1 MSVVPGQE
9 ALSGKARRLQ
19 MAPNRN
25 NIEFDTDA
33 TSPTH
38 RNVPILPM
46 SKIVF
51 ACMAVLFVLATLA
64 RISPLPAGRAAGGA
78 SGKGDFDRTIAPLLA
93 QHCLDCHAGAKPK
106 GGLDL
111 SQQRT
116 LLKGGKSGPAVVPGK
131 LDDSVLW
138 ERVSADEMPP
148 KHPLAAAD
156 KKKLRE
162 WIVAGAAWGDGP
174 IDPLRYTTGKRAGY
188 AWWALRA
195 LQRPERATVKIVD
208 WPRNAID
215 FFVLARLDEPG
226 AGASS

>member
-93 QHCLDCHAGAKPK
+93 QHCLDCHSGAKPK
-106 GGLDL
+106 GKLDL
-111 SQQRT
+111 T
-116 LLKGGKSGPAVVPGK
+116 HEKAVLKGGKSGPAIVPGK
-131 LDDSVLW
+131 FAESVLW
-138 ERVSADEMPP
+138 DRVDAGEMPP
-148 KHPLAAAD
+148 KHPLSAAHQKTLKD
-156 KKKLRE
+156 
-162 WIVAGAAWGDGP
+162 WIAA
-174 IDPLRYTTGKRAGY
+174 
-188 AWWALRA
+188 
-195 LQRPERATVKIVD
+195 
-208 WPRNAID
+208 
-215 FFVLARLDEPG
+215 
-226 AGASS
+226 